1 MGSEARSRPAPELLR
16 EHCQVFSRLGWALF
30 LQLAVMAVVQ
40 AAAGFWAALA
50 APDLL
55 SDPLFLW
62 LLSVLSV
69 YGAGLPA
76 FCLVLRGA
84 PPLPA
89 AEPCPLSPGR
99 FFQVLVV
106 CLGATY
112 LLNLFTL
119 ALLELVGQLLGA
131 PVRNPV
137 EQMESYPALL
147 NVLLGCVIAP
157 AAEEFIF
164 RGQLLGRLRP
174 YGERF
179 ALPASALCFGLFHGN
194 FSQFFYACAIGVL
207 FAGVV
212 LKTGRLRQAML
223 LHALI
228 NFVGTGLI
236 PLLSGL
242 GEAGDWLLTLLVL
255 AAMFVGLA
263 FLPAMRRE
271 FSPAPGWKGL
281 TAGEAWRCFLGNP
294 GMLCFLALFLLLAGS
309 YLV

>member
-1 MGSEARSRPAPELLR
+1 MERSERAERALR
-16 EHCQVFSRLGWALF
+16 LRGHRERFSRLGWALAA
-30 LQLAVMAVVQ
+30 QMAAMLAVQTALLL
-40 AAAGFWAALA
+40 AAQALA
-50 APDLL
+50 PALAG
-55 SDPLFLW
+55 SGVFLW
-62 LLSVLSV
+62 LVSVLSA
-69 YGAGLPA
+69 YGAGVPA
-76 FCLVLRGA
+76 AWLVLRGTEEA
-84 PPLPA
+84 PPQPGA
-89 AEPCPLSPGR
+89 PLGPGR
-99 FFQVLVV
+99 FFRSYLAGLGLMYLV
-106 CLGATY
+106 
-112 LLNLFTL
+112 NLATL
-119 ALLELVGQLLGA
+119 ALMGLVGLLRGQT
-131 PVRNPV
+131 VENPV
-137 EQMESYPALL
+137 DNMADYPLVL
-147 NVLLGCVIAP
+147 NLLLGCVIAP
-157 AAEEFIF
+157 VCEEYLF
-164 RGQLLGRLRP
+164 RGLLLNRLRP

-179 ALPASALCFGLFHGN
+179 AVWASALCFGLFHGN

-242 GEAGDWLLTLLVL
+242 GEAGNWLLTLLVL

-281 TAGEAWRCFLGNP
+281 TAGEAWRCFLGSP

>member
-1 MGSEARSRPAPELLR
+1 MERSERAERALR
-16 EHCQVFSRLGWALF
+16 LRGHRERFSRLGWALVA
-30 LQLAVMAVVQ
+30 QMAAMLAVQTALLL
-40 AAAGFWAALA
+40 AAQALA
-50 APDLL
+50 PVLVR
-55 SDPLFLW
+55 SGVFLW
-62 LLSVLSV
+62 MVSVLSA
-69 YGAGLPA
+69 YGAGVPA
-76 FCLVLRGA
+76 AWLVLRGTEEA
-84 PPLPA
+84 PPQPGA
-89 AEPCPLSPGR
+89 PLGPGR
-99 FFQVLVV
+99 FFRSYLAGLGLMYLV
-106 CLGATY
+106 
-112 LLNLFTL
+112 NLATL
-119 ALLELVGQLLGA
+119 ALMGLVGLLRGQT
-131 PVRNPV
+131 VENPV
-137 EQMESYPALL
+137 DNMADYPLVL
-147 NVLLGCVIAP
+147 NLLLGCVIAP
-157 AAEEFIF
+157 VCEEYLF
-164 RGQLLGRLRP
+164 RGLLLNRLRP

-179 ALPASALCFGLFHGN
+179 AVWASALCFGLFHGN

-281 TAGEAWRCFLGNP
+281 TAGEAWRCFLANP

>member
-1 MGSEARSRPAPELLR
+1 MERSERAERALR
-16 EHCQVFSRLGWALF
+16 LRGHRERFSRLGWALAA
-30 LQLAVMAVVQ
+30 QMAAMLAVQTALLL
-40 AAAGFWAALA
+40 AAQALA
-50 APDLL
+50 PALAG
-55 SDPLFLW
+55 SGVFLW
-62 LLSVLSV
+62 LVSVLSA
-69 YGAGLPA
+69 YGAGVPA
-76 FCLVLRGA
+76 AWLVLRGTEEA
-84 PPLPA
+84 PPQPGA
-89 AEPCPLSPGR
+89 PLGPGR
-99 FFQVLVV
+99 FFRSYLAGLGLMYLV
-106 CLGATY
+106 
-112 LLNLFTL
+112 NLATL
-119 ALLELVGQLLGA
+119 ALMGLVGLLRGQT
-131 PVRNPV
+131 VENPV
-137 EQMESYPALL
+137 DNMADYPLVL
-147 NVLLGCVIAP
+147 NLLLGCVIAP
-157 AAEEFIF
+157 VCEEYLF
-164 RGQLLGRLRP
+164 RGLLLNRLRP

-179 ALPASALCFGLFHGN
+179 AVWASALCFGLFHGN

-242 GEAGDWLLTLLVL
+242 GEAGNWLLTLLVL
-255 AAMFVGLA
+255 AAMFAGLA

-281 TAGEAWRCFLGNP
+281 TAGEAWRCFLGSP

>member
-1 MGSEARSRPAPELLR
+1 MERSERAERALR
-16 EHCQVFSRLGWALF
+16 LRGHRERFSRLGWALVA
-30 LQLAVMAVVQ
+30 QMAAMLAVQTALLL
-40 AAAGFWAALA
+40 AAQALA
-50 APDLL
+50 PVLVR
-55 SDPLFLW
+55 SGVFLW
-62 LLSVLSV
+62 LVSVLSA
-69 YGAGLPA
+69 YGAGVPA
-76 FCLVLRGA
+76 AWLVLRGTEEA
-84 PPLPA
+84 PPQPGA
-89 AEPCPLSPGR
+89 PLGPGR
-99 FFQVLVV
+99 FFRSYLAGLGLMYLV
-106 CLGATY
+106 
-112 LLNLFTL
+112 NLATL
-119 ALLELVGQLLGA
+119 ALMGLVGLLRGQT
-131 PVRNPV
+131 VENPV
-137 EQMESYPALL
+137 DNMADYPLALNL
-147 NVLLGCVIAP
+147 LLGCVIAP
-157 AAEEFIF
+157 VCEEYLF
-164 RGQLLGRLRP
+164 RGLLLNRLRP

-179 ALPASALCFGLFHGN
+179 AVWASALCFGLFHGN

-242 GEAGDWLLTLLVL
+242 GEAGNWLLTLLVL

-271 FSPAPGWKGL
+271 FSPTPGWKGL
-281 TAGEAWRCFLGNP
+281 TAGEAWRCFLANP

>member
-1 MGSEARSRPAPELLR
+1 MERSERAERALR
-16 EHCQVFSRLGWALF
+16 LRGHRERFSRLGWALAA
-30 LQLAVMAVVQ
+30 QMAAMLAVQTALLL
-40 AAAGFWAALA
+40 AAQALA
-50 APDLL
+50 PVLVR
-55 SDPLFLW
+55 SGVFLW
-62 LLSVLSV
+62 LVSVLSA
-69 YGAGLPA
+69 YGAGVPA
-76 FCLVLRGA
+76 AWLVLRGTEEA
-84 PPLPA
+84 PPQPGA
-89 AEPCPLSPGR
+89 PLGPGR
-99 FFQVLVV
+99 FFRSYLAGLGLMYLV
-106 CLGATY
+106 
-112 LLNLFTL
+112 NLATL
-119 ALLELVGQLLGA
+119 ALMGLVGLLRGQT
-131 PVRNPV
+131 VENPV
-137 EQMESYPALL
+137 DNMADYPLALNL
-147 NVLLGCVIAP
+147 LLGCVIAP
-157 AAEEFIF
+157 VCEEYLF
-164 RGQLLGRLRP
+164 RGLLLNRLRP

-179 ALPASALCFGLFHGN
+179 AVWASALCFGLFHGN

-281 TAGEAWRCFLGNP
+281 TAGEAWRCFLANP
-294 GMLCFLALFLLLAGS
+294 GMLCFLALFLLLAGG

>member
-1 MGSEARSRPAPELLR
+1 MERSERAERALR
-16 EHCQVFSRLGWALF
+16 LRGHRERFSRLGWALVA
-30 LQLAVMAVVQ
+30 QMAAMLAVQTALLL
-40 AAAGFWAALA
+40 AAQALA
-50 APDLL
+50 PALVR
-55 SDPLFLW
+55 SGVFLW
-62 LLSVLSV
+62 LVSVLSA
-69 YGAGLPA
+69 YGAGVPA
-76 FCLVLRGA
+76 AWLVLRGTEEA
-84 PPLPA
+84 PPQPGA
-89 AEPCPLSPGR
+89 PLGPGR
-99 FFQVLVV
+99 FFRSYLAGLGLMYLV
-106 CLGATY
+106 
-112 LLNLFTL
+112 NLATL
-119 ALLELVGQLLGA
+119 ALMGLVGLLRGQT
-131 PVRNPV
+131 VENPV
-137 EQMESYPALL
+137 DNMADYPLALNL
-147 NVLLGCVIAP
+147 LLGCVIAP
-157 AAEEFIF
+157 VCEECLF
-164 RGQLLGRLRP
+164 RGLLLNRLRP

-179 ALPASALCFGLFHGN
+179 AVWASALCFGLFHGN

-281 TAGEAWRCFLGNP
+281 TAGEAWRCFLGSP

>member
-1 MGSEARSRPAPELLR
+1 MERSERAERALR
-16 EHCQVFSRLGWALF
+16 LRGHRERFSRLGWALAA
-30 LQLAVMAVVQ
+30 QMAAMLAVQTALLL
-40 AAAGFWAALA
+40 AAQALA
-50 APDLL
+50 PALVR
-55 SDPLFLW
+55 SGVFLW
-62 LLSVLSV
+62 LVSVLSA
-69 YGAGLPA
+69 YGAGVPA
-76 FCLVLRGA
+76 AWLVLRGTEEA
-84 PPLPA
+84 PPQPGA
-89 AEPCPLSPGR
+89 PLGPGR
-99 FFQVLVV
+99 FFRSYLAGLGLMYLV
-106 CLGATY
+106 
-112 LLNLFTL
+112 NLATL
-119 ALLELVGQLLGA
+119 ALMGLVGLLRGQT
-131 PVRNPV
+131 VENPV
-137 EQMESYPALL
+137 DNMADYPLALNL
-147 NVLLGCVIAP
+147 LLGCVIAP
-157 AAEEFIF
+157 VCEEYLF
-164 RGQLLGRLRP
+164 RGLLLNRLRP

-179 ALPASALCFGLFHGN
+179 AVWASALCFGLFHGN

-281 TAGEAWRCFLGNP
+281 TAGEAWRCFLGSP

>member
-1 MGSEARSRPAPELLR
+1 MERSERAERALR
-16 EHCQVFSRLGWALF
+16 LRGHRERFSRLGWALAA
-30 LQLAVMAVVQ
+30 QMAAMLAVQTALLL
-40 AAAGFWAALA
+40 AAQALA
-50 APDLL
+50 PALAG
-55 SDPLFLW
+55 SGVFLW
-62 LLSVLSV
+62 LVSVLSA
-69 YGAGLPA
+69 YGAGVPA
-76 FCLVLRGA
+76 AWLVLRGTEEA
-84 PPLPA
+84 PPQSGA
-89 AEPCPLSPGR
+89 PLGPGR
-99 FFQVLVV
+99 FFRSYLAGLGLMYLV
-106 CLGATY
+106 
-112 LLNLFTL
+112 NLATL
-119 ALLELVGQLLGA
+119 ALMGLVGLLRGQT
-131 PVRNPV
+131 VENPV
-137 EQMESYPALL
+137 DNMADYPLVL
-147 NVLLGCVIAP
+147 NLLLGCVIAP
-157 AAEEFIF
+157 VCEEYLF
-164 RGQLLGRLRP
+164 RGLLLNRLRP

-179 ALPASALCFGLFHGN
+179 AVWASALCFGLFHGN

-281 TAGEAWRCFLGNP
+281 TAGEAWRCFLANP

>member
-1 MGSEARSRPAPELLR
+1 MERSERAERALR
-16 EHCQVFSRLGWALF
+16 LRGHRERFSRLGWALVA
-30 LQLAVMAVVQ
+30 QMAAMLAVQTALLL
-40 AAAGFWAALA
+40 AAQALA
-50 APDLL
+50 PALAG
-55 SDPLFLW
+55 SGVFLW
-62 LLSVLSV
+62 LVSVLSA
-69 YGAGLPA
+69 YGAGVPA
-76 FCLVLRGA
+76 AWLVLRGTEEA
-84 PPLPA
+84 PPQPGA
-89 AEPCPLSPGR
+89 PLGPGR
-99 FFQVLVV
+99 FFRSYLAGLGLMYLV
-106 CLGATY
+106 
-112 LLNLFTL
+112 NLATL
-119 ALLELVGQLLGA
+119 ALMGLVGLLRGQT
-131 PVRNPV
+131 VENPV
-137 EQMESYPALL
+137 DNMADYPLALNL
-147 NVLLGCVIAP
+147 LLGCVIAP
-157 AAEEFIF
+157 VCEEYLF
-164 RGQLLGRLRP
+164 RDLLLNRLRP

-179 ALPASALCFGLFHGN
+179 AVWASALCFGLFHGN

-242 GEAGDWLLTLLVL
+242 GEAGNWLLTLLVL

-281 TAGEAWRCFLGNP
+281 TAGEAWRCFLANP

>member
-1 MGSEARSRPAPELLR
+1 MERSERAERALR
-16 EHCQVFSRLGWALF
+16 LRGHRERFSRLGWALVA
-30 LQLAVMAVVQ
+30 QMAAMLAVQTALL
-40 AAAGFWAALA
+40 LA
-50 APDLL
+50 AQVLAPVLVR
-55 SDPLFLW
+55 SGVFLW
-62 LLSVLSV
+62 LVSVLSA
-69 YGAGLPA
+69 YGAGVPA
-76 FCLVLRGA
+76 AWLVLRGTEEA
-84 PPLPA
+84 PPQPGA
-89 AEPCPLSPGR
+89 PLGPGR
-99 FFQVLVV
+99 FFRSYLAGLGLMYLV
-106 CLGATY
+106 
-112 LLNLFTL
+112 NLATL
-119 ALLELVGQLLGA
+119 ALMGLVGLLRGQT
-131 PVRNPV
+131 VENPV
-137 EQMESYPALL
+137 DNMADYPLALNL
-147 NVLLGCVIAP
+147 LLGCVIAP
-157 AAEEFIF
+157 VCEEYLF
-164 RGQLLGRLRP
+164 RGLLLNRLRP

-179 ALPASALCFGLFHGN
+179 AVWASALCFGLFHGN

-242 GEAGDWLLTLLVL
+242 GEAGNWLLTLLVL

-263 FLPAMRRE
+263 FLPAIRRE

-281 TAGEAWRCFLGNP
+281 TAGEAWRCFLANP

>member
-1 MGSEARSRPAPELLR
+1 MERSERAERALR
-16 EHCQVFSRLGWALF
+16 LRGHRERFSRLGWALVA
-30 LQLAVMAVVQ
+30 QMAAMLAVQTALL
-40 AAAGFWAALA
+40 LA
-50 APDLL
+50 AQVLAPVLVR
-55 SDPLFLW
+55 SGVFLW
-62 LLSVLSV
+62 LVSVLSA
-69 YGAGLPA
+69 YGAGVPA
-76 FCLVLRGA
+76 AWLVLRGTEEA
-84 PPLPA
+84 PPQPGA
-89 AEPCPLSPGR
+89 PLGPGR
-99 FFQVLVV
+99 FFRSYLAGLGLMYLV
-106 CLGATY
+106 
-112 LLNLFTL
+112 NLATL
-119 ALLELVGQLLGA
+119 ALMGLVGLLRGQT
-131 PVRNPV
+131 VENPV
-137 EQMESYPALL
+137 DNMADYPLVL
-147 NVLLGCVIAP
+147 NLLLGCVIAP
-157 AAEEFIF
+157 VCEEYLF
-164 RGQLLGRLRP
+164 RGLLLNRLRP

-179 ALPASALCFGLFHGN
+179 AVWASALCFGLFHGN

-242 GEAGDWLLTLLVL
+242 GEAGNWLLTLLVL

-281 TAGEAWRCFLGNP
+281 TAGEAWRCFLANP

>member
-1 MGSEARSRPAPELLR
+1 MERSERAERALR
-16 EHCQVFSRLGWALF
+16 LRGHRERFSRLGWALTA
-30 LQLAVMAVVQ
+30 QMAAMLAVQTALLL
-40 AAAGFWAALA
+40 AAQALA
-50 APDLL
+50 PVLVR
-55 SDPLFLW
+55 SGVFLW
-62 LLSVLSV
+62 LVSVLSA
-69 YGAGLPA
+69 YGAGVPA
-76 FCLVLRGA
+76 AWLVLRGTEEA
-84 PPLPA
+84 PPQPGA
-89 AEPCPLSPGR
+89 PLGPGR
-99 FFQVLVV
+99 FFRSYLAGLGLMYLV
-106 CLGATY
+106 
-112 LLNLFTL
+112 NLATL
-119 ALLELVGQLLGA
+119 ALMGLVGLLRGQT
-131 PVRNPV
+131 VENPV
-137 EQMESYPALL
+137 DNMADYPLVL
-147 NVLLGCVIAP
+147 NLLLGCVIAP
-157 AAEEFIF
+157 VCEEYLF
-164 RGQLLGRLRP
+164 RGLLLNRLRP

-179 ALPASALCFGLFHGN
+179 AVWASALCFGLFHGN

-281 TAGEAWRCFLGNP
+281 TAGEAWRCFLANP

>member
-1 MGSEARSRPAPELLR
+1 MERSERAERALR
-16 EHCQVFSRLGWALF
+16 LRGHRERFSRLGWALVA
-30 LQLAVMAVVQ
+30 QMAAMLAVQTALLL
-40 AAAGFWAALA
+40 AAQALA
-50 APDLL
+50 PALAG
-55 SDPLFLW
+55 SGVFLW
-62 LLSVLSV
+62 LVSVLSA
-69 YGAGLPA
+69 YGAGVPA
-76 FCLVLRGA
+76 AWLVLRGTEEA
-84 PPLPA
+84 PPQPGA
-89 AEPCPLSPGR
+89 PLGPGR
-99 FFQVLVV
+99 FFRSYLAGLGLMYLV
-106 CLGATY
+106 
-112 LLNLFTL
+112 NLATL
-119 ALLELVGQLLGA
+119 ALMGLVGLLRGQT
-131 PVRNPV
+131 VENPV
-137 EQMESYPALL
+137 DNMADYPLVL
-147 NVLLGCVIAP
+147 NLLLGCVIAP
-157 AAEEFIF
+157 VCEEYLF
-164 RGQLLGRLRP
+164 RGLLLNRLRP
-174 YGERF
+174 YGERL
-179 ALPASALCFGLFHGN
+179 AVWASALCFGLFHGN

-281 TAGEAWRCFLGNP
+281 TAGEAWRCFLANP

>member
-1 MGSEARSRPAPELLR
+1 MERSERAERALR
-16 EHCQVFSRLGWALF
+16 LRGHRERFSRLGWALTA
-30 LQLAVMAVVQ
+30 QMAAMLAVQTALLL
-40 AAAGFWAALA
+40 AAQALA
-50 APDLL
+50 PALAG
-55 SDPLFLW
+55 SGVFLW
-62 LLSVLSV
+62 LVSVLSA
-69 YGAGLPA
+69 YGAGVPA
-76 FCLVLRGA
+76 AWLVLRGTEEA
-84 PPLPA
+84 PPQSGA
-89 AEPCPLSPGR
+89 PLGPGR
-99 FFQVLVV
+99 FFRSYLAGLGLMYLV
-106 CLGATY
+106 
-112 LLNLFTL
+112 NLATL
-119 ALLELVGQLLGA
+119 ALMGLVGLLRGQT
-131 PVRNPV
+131 VENPV
-137 EQMESYPALL
+137 DNMADYPLVL
-147 NVLLGCVIAP
+147 NLLLGCVIAP
-157 AAEEFIF
+157 VCEEYLF
-164 RGQLLGRLRP
+164 RGLLLNRLRP

-179 ALPASALCFGLFHGN
+179 AVWASALCFGLFHGN

-242 GEAGDWLLTLLVL
+242 GEAGNWLLTLLVL

-281 TAGEAWRCFLGNP
+281 TAGEAWRCFLGSP

>member
-1 MGSEARSRPAPELLR
+1 MERSERAERALR
-16 EHCQVFSRLGWALF
+16 LRGHRERFSRLGWALVA
-30 LQLAVMAVVQ
+30 QMAAMLAVQTALLL
-40 AAAGFWAALA
+40 AAQALA
-50 APDLL
+50 PVLVR
-55 SDPLFLW
+55 SGVFLW
-62 LLSVLSV
+62 LVSVLSA
-69 YGAGLPA
+69 YGAGVPA
-76 FCLVLRGA
+76 AWLVLRGTEEA
-84 PPLPA
+84 PPQPGA
-89 AEPCPLSPGR
+89 PLGPGR
-99 FFQVLVV
+99 FFRSYLAGLGLMYLV
-106 CLGATY
+106 
-112 LLNLFTL
+112 NLATL
-119 ALLELVGQLLGA
+119 ALMGLVGLLRGQT
-131 PVRNPV
+131 VENPV
-137 EQMESYPALL
+137 DNMADYPLALNL
-147 NVLLGCVIAP
+147 LLGCVIAP
-157 AAEEFIF
+157 VCEEYLF
-164 RGQLLGRLRP
+164 RGLLLNRLRP

-179 ALPASALCFGLFHGN
+179 AVWASALCFGLFHGN

-242 GEAGDWLLTLLVL
+242 GEAGNWLLTLLVL

-281 TAGEAWRCFLGNP
+281 TAGEAWRCFLGSP

>member
-1 MGSEARSRPAPELLR
+1 MERSERAERALR
-16 EHCQVFSRLGWALF
+16 LRGHRERFSRLGWALAA
-30 LQLAVMAVVQ
+30 QMAAMLAVQTALLL
-40 AAAGFWAALA
+40 AAQALA
-50 APDLL
+50 PALAG
-55 SDPLFLW
+55 SGVFLW
-62 LLSVLSV
+62 LVSVLSA
-69 YGAGLPA
+69 YGAGVTA
-76 FCLVLRGA
+76 AWLVLRGTEEA
-84 PPLPA
+84 PPQPGA
-89 AEPCPLSPGR
+89 PLGPGR
-99 FFQVLVV
+99 FFRSYLAGLGLMYLV
-106 CLGATY
+106 
-112 LLNLFTL
+112 NLATL
-119 ALLELVGQLLGA
+119 ALMGLVGVLRGQT
-131 PVRNPV
+131 VENPV
-137 EQMESYPALL
+137 DNMADYPLALNL
-147 NVLLGCVIAP
+147 LLGCVIAP
-157 AAEEFIF
+157 VCEEYLF
-164 RGQLLGRLRP
+164 RGLLLNRLRP

-179 ALPASALCFGLFHGN
+179 AVWASALCFGLFHGN

-281 TAGEAWRCFLGNP
+281 TAGEAWRCFLGSP

>member
-1 MGSEARSRPAPELLR
+1 MERSERAERALR
-16 EHCQVFSRLGWALF
+16 LRGHRERFSRLGWALVA
-30 LQLAVMAVVQ
+30 QMAAMLAVQTALLL
-40 AAAGFWAALA
+40 AAQALA
-50 APDLL
+50 PVLVR
-55 SDPLFLW
+55 SGVFLW
-62 LLSVLSV
+62 LVSVLSA
-69 YGAGLPA
+69 YGAGVPA
-76 FCLVLRGA
+76 AWLVLRGTEEA
-84 PPLPA
+84 PPQPGA
-89 AEPCPLSPGR
+89 PLGPGR
-99 FFQVLVV
+99 FFRSYLAGLGLMYLV
-106 CLGATY
+106 
-112 LLNLFTL
+112 NLATL
-119 ALLELVGQLLGA
+119 ALMGLVGLLRGQT
-131 PVRNPV
+131 VENPV
-137 EQMESYPALL
+137 DNMADYPLALNL
-147 NVLLGCVIAP
+147 LLGCVIAP
-157 AAEEFIF
+157 VCEEYLF
-164 RGQLLGRLRP
+164 RGLLLNRLRP

-179 ALPASALCFGLFHGN
+179 AVWASALCFGLFHGN

-242 GEAGDWLLTLLVL
+242 GEAGNWLLTLLVL
-255 AAMFVGLA
+255 AAMFAGLA

-281 TAGEAWRCFLGNP
+281 TAGEAWRCFLANP

>member
-1 MGSEARSRPAPELLR
+1 MERSERAERALR
-16 EHCQVFSRLGWALF
+16 LRGHRERFSRLGWALAA
-30 LQLAVMAVVQ
+30 QMAAMLAVQTALLL
-40 AAAGFWAALA
+40 AAQALA
-50 APDLL
+50 PALAR
-55 SDPLFLW
+55 SGVFLW
-62 LLSVLSV
+62 LVSVLSA
-69 YGAGLPA
+69 YGAGVPA
-76 FCLVLRGA
+76 AWLVLRGTEEA
-84 PPLPA
+84 PPQPGA
-89 AEPCPLSPGR
+89 PLGPGR
-99 FFQVLVV
+99 FFRSYLAGLGLMYLV
-106 CLGATY
+106 
-112 LLNLFTL
+112 NLATL
-119 ALLELVGQLLGA
+119 ALMGLVGLLRGQT
-131 PVRNPV
+131 VENPV
-137 EQMESYPALL
+137 DNMADYPLVL
-147 NVLLGCVIAP
+147 NLLLGCVIAP
-157 AAEEFIF
+157 VCEEYLF
-164 RGQLLGRLRP
+164 RGLLLNRLRP

-179 ALPASALCFGLFHGN
+179 AVWASALCFGLFHGN

-281 TAGEAWRCFLGNP
+281 TAGEAWRCFLANP
-294 GMLCFLALFLLLAGS
+294 GMLCFLALFLLLAVS

>member
-1 MGSEARSRPAPELLR
+1 MERSERAERALR
-16 EHCQVFSRLGWALF
+16 LRGHRERFSRLGWALVA
-30 LQLAVMAVVQ
+30 QMAAMLAVQTALLL
-40 AAAGFWAALA
+40 AAQALA
-50 APDLL
+50 PALAG
-55 SDPLFLW
+55 SGVFLW
-62 LLSVLSV
+62 LVSVLSA
-69 YGAGLPA
+69 YGAGVPA
-76 FCLVLRGA
+76 AWLVLRGTEEA
-84 PPLPA
+84 PPQPGA
-89 AEPCPLSPGR
+89 PLGPGR
-99 FFQVLVV
+99 FFRSYLAGLGLMYLV
-106 CLGATY
+106 
-112 LLNLFTL
+112 NLATL
-119 ALLELVGQLLGA
+119 ALMGLVGLLRGQT
-131 PVRNPV
+131 VENPV
-137 EQMESYPALL
+137 DNMADYPLALNL
-147 NVLLGCVIAP
+147 LLGCVIAP
-157 AAEEFIF
+157 VCEEYLF
-164 RGQLLGRLRP
+164 RGLLLNRLRP

-179 ALPASALCFGLFHGN
+179 AVWASALCFGLFHGN

-242 GEAGDWLLTLLVL
+242 GEAGNWLLTLLVL

-281 TAGEAWRCFLGNP
+281 TAGEAWRCFLANP

>member
-1 MGSEARSRPAPELLR
+1 MERSERAERALR
-16 EHCQVFSRLGWALF
+16 LRGHRERFSRLGWALVA
-30 LQLAVMAVVQ
+30 QMAAMLAVQTALLL
-40 AAAGFWAALA
+40 AAQALA
-50 APDLL
+50 PALAG
-55 SDPLFLW
+55 SGVFLW
-62 LLSVLSV
+62 LVSVLSA
-69 YGAGLPA
+69 YGAGVPA
-76 FCLVLRGA
+76 AWLVLRGTGEA
-84 PPLPA
+84 PPQPGA
-89 AEPCPLSPGR
+89 PLGPGR
-99 FFQVLVV
+99 FFRSYLAGLGLMYLV
-106 CLGATY
+106 
-112 LLNLFTL
+112 NLATL
-119 ALLELVGQLLGA
+119 ALMGLVGLLRGQT
-131 PVRNPV
+131 VENPV
-137 EQMESYPALL
+137 DNMADYPLALNL
-147 NVLLGCVIAP
+147 LLGCVIAP
-157 AAEEFIF
+157 VCEEYLF
-164 RGQLLGRLRP
+164 RGLLLNRLRP

-179 ALPASALCFGLFHGN
+179 AVWASALCFGLFHGN

-242 GEAGDWLLTLLVL
+242 GEAGNWLLTLLVL

-281 TAGEAWRCFLGNP
+281 TAGEAWRCFLANP

>member
-1 MGSEARSRPAPELLR
+1 MERSERAERALR
-16 EHCQVFSRLGWALF
+16 LRGHRERFSRLGWALVA
-30 LQLAVMAVVQ
+30 QMAAMLAVQTAMLL
-40 AAAGFWAALA
+40 AAQALA
-50 APDLL
+50 PALAG
-55 SDPLFLW
+55 SGVFLW
-62 LLSVLSV
+62 LVSVLSA
-69 YGAGLPA
+69 YGAGVPA
-76 FCLVLRGA
+76 AWLVLRGTEEA
-84 PPLPA
+84 PPQPGA
-89 AEPCPLSPGR
+89 PLGPGR
-99 FFQVLVV
+99 FFRSYLAGLGLMYLV
-106 CLGATY
+106 
-112 LLNLFTL
+112 NLATL
-119 ALLELVGQLLGA
+119 ALMGLVGLLRGQT
-131 PVRNPV
+131 VENPV
-137 EQMESYPALL
+137 DNMADYPLVL
-147 NVLLGCVIAP
+147 NLLLGCVIAP
-157 AAEEFIF
+157 VCEEYLF
-164 RGQLLGRLRP
+164 RGLLLNRLRP

-179 ALPASALCFGLFHGN
+179 AVWASALCFGLFHGN

-281 TAGEAWRCFLGNP
+281 TAGEAWRCFLGSP

>member
-1 MGSEARSRPAPELLR
+1 MNGIKQKSMAKLCFALSLFILAG
-16 EHCQVFSRLGWALF
+16 VFR
-30 LQLAVMAVVQ
+30 QI
-40 AAAGFWAALA
+40 
-50 APDLL
+50 D
-55 SDPLFLW
+55 
-62 LLSVLSV
+62 
-69 YGAGLPA
+69 YEI
-76 FCLVLRGA
+76 

-89 AEPCPLSPGR
+89 A
-99 FFQVLVV
+99 V
-106 CLGATY
+106 CFMLTNLIYIGLAMAWGFSISSRILHRNVRRY
-112 LLNLFTL
+112 L
-119 ALLELVGQLLGA
+119 
-131 PVRNPV
+131 
-137 EQMESYPALL
+137 
-147 NVLLGCVIAP
+147 LLGCAIAP
-157 AAEEFIF
+157 VCEELLF
-164 RGQLLGRLRP
+164 RRLLLERLRP

-179 ALPASALCFGLFHGN
+179 ALWASALCFGLFHGN

-281 TAGEAWRCFLGNP
+281 TAGEAWRCFLANP

>member
-1 MGSEARSRPAPELLR
+1 MERSERAERALR
-16 EHCQVFSRLGWALF
+16 LRGHRERFSRLGWALVA
-30 LQLAVMAVVQ
+30 QMAAMLAVQTALLL
-40 AAAGFWAALA
+40 AAQALA
-50 APDLL
+50 PVLVR
-55 SDPLFLW
+55 SGVFLW
-62 LLSVLSV
+62 LVSVLSA
-69 YGAGLPA
+69 YGAGVPA
-76 FCLVLRGA
+76 AWLVLRGTGEA
-84 PPLPA
+84 PPQPGA
-89 AEPCPLSPGR
+89 PLGPGR
-99 FFQVLVV
+99 FFRSYLAGLGLMYLV
-106 CLGATY
+106 
-112 LLNLFTL
+112 NLATL
-119 ALLELVGQLLGA
+119 ALMGLVGLLRGQT
-131 PVRNPV
+131 VENPV
-137 EQMESYPALL
+137 DNMADYPLVL
-147 NVLLGCVIAP
+147 NLLLGCVIAP
-157 AAEEFIF
+157 VCEEYLF
-164 RGQLLGRLRP
+164 RGLLLNRLRP

-179 ALPASALCFGLFHGN
+179 AVWASALCFGLFHGN

-281 TAGEAWRCFLGNP
+281 TAGEAWRCFLANP

>member
-1 MGSEARSRPAPELLR
+1 MERSERAERALR
-16 EHCQVFSRLGWALF
+16 LRGHRERFSRLGWALAA
-30 LQLAVMAVVQ
+30 QMAAMLAVQTALLL
-40 AAAGFWAALA
+40 AAQALA
-50 APDLL
+50 PALAG
-55 SDPLFLW
+55 SGVFLW
-62 LLSVLSV
+62 LVSVLSA
-69 YGAGLPA
+69 YGAGVPA
-76 FCLVLRGA
+76 AWLVLRGTEEA
-84 PPLPA
+84 PPQPGA
-89 AEPCPLSPGR
+89 PLGPGR
-99 FFQVLVV
+99 FFRSYLAGLGLMYLV
-106 CLGATY
+106 
-112 LLNLFTL
+112 NLATL
-119 ALLELVGQLLGA
+119 ALMGLVGLLRGQT
-131 PVRNPV
+131 VENPV
-137 EQMESYPALL
+137 DNMADYPLALNL
-147 NVLLGCVIAP
+147 LLGCVIAP
-157 AAEEFIF
+157 VCEEYLF
-164 RGQLLGRLRP
+164 RGLLLNRLRP

-179 ALPASALCFGLFHGN
+179 AVWASALCFGLFHGN

-242 GEAGDWLLTLLVL
+242 GEAGNWLLTLLVL

-281 TAGEAWRCFLGNP
+281 TAGEAWRCFLANP

>member
-1 MGSEARSRPAPELLR
+1 MERSERAERALR
-16 EHCQVFSRLGWALF
+16 LRGHRERFSRLGWALVA
-30 LQLAVMAVVQ
+30 QMAAMLAVQTALLL
-40 AAAGFWAALA
+40 AAQALA
-50 APDLL
+50 PALVR
-55 SDPLFLW
+55 SGVFLW
-62 LLSVLSV
+62 LVSVLSA
-69 YGAGLPA
+69 YGAGVPA
-76 FCLVLRGA
+76 AWLVLRGTEEA
-84 PPLPA
+84 PPQPGA
-89 AEPCPLSPGR
+89 PLGPGR
-99 FFQVLVV
+99 FFRSYLAGLGLMYLV
-106 CLGATY
+106 
-112 LLNLFTL
+112 NLATL
-119 ALLELVGQLLGA
+119 ALMGLVGLLRGQT
-131 PVRNPV
+131 VENPV
-137 EQMESYPALL
+137 DNMADYPLALNL
-147 NVLLGCVIAP
+147 LLGCVIAP
-157 AAEEFIF
+157 VCEEYLF
-164 RGQLLGRLRP
+164 RGLLLNRLRP

-179 ALPASALCFGLFHGN
+179 AVWASALCFGLFHGN

-242 GEAGDWLLTLLVL
+242 GEAGNWLLTLLVL

-281 TAGEAWRCFLGNP
+281 TAGEAWRCFLANP

>member
-1 MGSEARSRPAPELLR
+1 MERSERAERALR
-16 EHCQVFSRLGWALF
+16 LRGHRERFSRLGWALVA
-30 LQLAVMAVVQ
+30 QMAAMLAVQTALLL
-40 AAAGFWAALA
+40 AAQALA
-50 APDLL
+50 PVLVR
-55 SDPLFLW
+55 SGVFLW
-62 LLSVLSV
+62 LVSVLSA
-69 YGAGLPA
+69 YGAGVTA
-76 FCLVLRGA
+76 AWLVLRGTEEA
-84 PPLPA
+84 PPQPGA
-89 AEPCPLSPGR
+89 PLGPGR
-99 FFQVLVV
+99 FFRSYLAGLGLMYLV
-106 CLGATY
+106 
-112 LLNLFTL
+112 NLATL
-119 ALLELVGQLLGA
+119 ALMGLVGLLRGQT
-131 PVRNPV
+131 VENPV
-137 EQMESYPALL
+137 DNMADYPLVL
-147 NVLLGCVIAP
+147 NLLLGCVIAP
-157 AAEEFIF
+157 VCEEYLF
-164 RGQLLGRLRP
+164 RGLLLNRLRP

-179 ALPASALCFGLFHGN
+179 AVWASALCFGLFHGN

-281 TAGEAWRCFLGNP
+281 TAGEAWRCFLANP

>member
-1 MGSEARSRPAPELLR
+1 MERSERAERALR
-16 EHCQVFSRLGWALF
+16 LRGHRERFSRLGWALVA
-30 LQLAVMAVVQ
+30 QMAAMLAVQTALLL
-40 AAAGFWAALA
+40 AAQALA
-50 APDLL
+50 PVLVR
-55 SDPLFLW
+55 SGVFLW
-62 LLSVLSV
+62 LVSVLSA
-69 YGAGLPA
+69 YGAGVPA
-76 FCLVLRGA
+76 AWLVLRGTEEA
-84 PPLPA
+84 PPQPGA
-89 AEPCPLSPGR
+89 PLGPGR
-99 FFQVLVV
+99 FFRSYLAGLGLMYLV
-106 CLGATY
+106 
-112 LLNLFTL
+112 NLATL
-119 ALLELVGQLLGA
+119 ALMGLVGLLRGQT
-131 PVRNPV
+131 VENPV
-137 EQMESYPALL
+137 DNMADYPLVL
-147 NVLLGCVIAP
+147 NLLLGCVIAP
-157 AAEEFIF
+157 VCEEYLF
-164 RGQLLGRLRP
+164 RGLLLNRLRP

-179 ALPASALCFGLFHGN
+179 AVWASALCFGLFHGN

-242 GEAGDWLLTLLVL
+242 GEAGNWLLTLLVL

-281 TAGEAWRCFLGNP
+281 TAGEAWRCFLGSP

>member
-1 MGSEARSRPAPELLR
+1 MERSERAERALR
-16 EHCQVFSRLGWALF
+16 LRGHRERFSRLGWALVA
-30 LQLAVMAVVQ
+30 QMAAMLAVQTALLL
-40 AAAGFWAALA
+40 AAQALA
-50 APDLL
+50 PALAG
-55 SDPLFLW
+55 SGAFLW
-62 LLSVLSV
+62 LVSVLSA
-69 YGAGLPA
+69 YGAGVPA
-76 FCLVLRGA
+76 AWLVLRGTEEA
-84 PPLPA
+84 PPQPGA
-89 AEPCPLSPGR
+89 PLGPGR
-99 FFQVLVV
+99 FFRSYLAGLGLMYLV
-106 CLGATY
+106 
-112 LLNLFTL
+112 NLATL
-119 ALLELVGQLLGA
+119 ALMGLVGLLRGQT
-131 PVRNPV
+131 VENPV
-137 EQMESYPALL
+137 DNMADYPLVL
-147 NVLLGCVIAP
+147 NLLLGCVIAP
-157 AAEEFIF
+157 VCEEYLF
-164 RGQLLGRLRP
+164 RGLLLNRLRP

-179 ALPASALCFGLFHGN
+179 AVWASALCFGLFHGN

-281 TAGEAWRCFLGNP
+281 TAGEAWRCFLANP

>member
-1 MGSEARSRPAPELLR
+1 MERSERAERALR
-16 EHCQVFSRLGWALF
+16 LRGHRERFSRLGWALAA
-30 LQLAVMAVVQ
+30 QMAAMLAVQTAMLL
-40 AAAGFWAALA
+40 AAQALA
-50 APDLL
+50 PALAG
-55 SDPLFLW
+55 SGVFLW
-62 LLSVLSV
+62 LVSVLSA
-69 YGAGLPA
+69 YGAGVPA
-76 FCLVLRGA
+76 AWLVLRGTGEA
-84 PPLPA
+84 PPQPGA
-89 AEPCPLSPGR
+89 PLGPGR
-99 FFQVLVV
+99 FFRSYLAGLGLMYLV
-106 CLGATY
+106 
-112 LLNLFTL
+112 NLATL
-119 ALLELVGQLLGA
+119 ALMGLVGLLRGQT
-131 PVRNPV
+131 VENPV
-137 EQMESYPALL
+137 DNMADYPLALNL
-147 NVLLGCVIAP
+147 LLGCVIAP
-157 AAEEFIF
+157 VCEEYLF
-164 RGQLLGRLRP
+164 RGLLLNRLRP

-179 ALPASALCFGLFHGN
+179 AVWASALCFGLFHGN

-281 TAGEAWRCFLGNP
+281 TAGEAWRCFLGSP

>member
-1 MGSEARSRPAPELLR
+1 MERSERAERALR
-16 EHCQVFSRLGWALF
+16 LRGHRERFSRLGWALAA
-30 LQLAVMAVVQ
+30 QMAAMLAVQTALLL
-40 AAAGFWAALA
+40 AAQALA
-50 APDLL
+50 PVLVR
-55 SDPLFLW
+55 SGVFLW
-62 LLSVLSV
+62 LVSVLSA
-69 YGAGLPA
+69 YGAGVPA
-76 FCLVLRGA
+76 AWLVLRGTEEA
-84 PPLPA
+84 PPQPGA
-89 AEPCPLSPGR
+89 PLGPGR
-99 FFQVLVV
+99 FFRSYLAGLGLMYLV
-106 CLGATY
+106 
-112 LLNLFTL
+112 NLATL
-119 ALLELVGQLLGA
+119 ALMGLVGLLRGQT
-131 PVRNPV
+131 VENPV
-137 EQMESYPALL
+137 DNMADYPLVL
-147 NVLLGCVIAP
+147 NLLLGCVIAP
-157 AAEEFIF
+157 VCEEYLF
-164 RGQLLGRLRP
+164 RGLLLNRLRP

-179 ALPASALCFGLFHGN
+179 AVWASALCFGLFHGN

-281 TAGEAWRCFLGNP
+281 TAGEAWRCFLANP
-294 GMLCFLALFLLLAGS
+294 GMLCSLALLLLLAGS

>member
-1 MGSEARSRPAPELLR
+1 MERSERAERALR
-16 EHCQVFSRLGWALF
+16 LRGHRERFSRLGWALAA
-30 LQLAVMAVVQ
+30 QMAAMLAVQTALLL
-40 AAAGFWAALA
+40 AAQALA
-50 APDLL
+50 PALVR
-55 SDPLFLW
+55 SGVFLW
-62 LLSVLSV
+62 LVSVLSA
-69 YGAGLPA
+69 YGAGVPA
-76 FCLVLRGA
+76 AWLELRGTEEA
-84 PPLPA
+84 PPQPGA
-89 AEPCPLSPGR
+89 PLGPGR
-99 FFQVLVV
+99 FFRSYLAGLGLMYLV
-106 CLGATY
+106 
-112 LLNLFTL
+112 NLATL
-119 ALLELVGQLLGA
+119 ALMGLVGLLRGQT
-131 PVRNPV
+131 VENPV
-137 EQMESYPALL
+137 DNMADYPLVL
-147 NVLLGCVIAP
+147 NLLLGCVIAP
-157 AAEEFIF
+157 VCEEYLF
-164 RGQLLGRLRP
+164 RGLLLNRLRP

-179 ALPASALCFGLFHGN
+179 AVWASALCFGLFHGN

-281 TAGEAWRCFLGNP
+281 TAGEAWRCFLGSP

>member
-1 MGSEARSRPAPELLR
+1 MGRSERAERALR
-16 EHCQVFSRLGWALF
+16 LRGHRERFSRLGWAMAA
-30 LQLAVMAVVQ
+30 QMAAMLAVQTALLL
-40 AAAGFWAALA
+40 AAQALA
-50 APDLL
+50 PALAG
-55 SDPLFLW
+55 SGVFLW
-62 LLSVLSV
+62 LVSVLSA
-69 YGAGLPA
+69 YGAGVPA
-76 FCLVLRGA
+76 AWLVLRGTEEA
-84 PPLPA
+84 PPQPGA
-89 AEPCPLSPGR
+89 PLGPGR
-99 FFQVLVV
+99 FFRSYLAGLGLMYLV
-106 CLGATY
+106 
-112 LLNLFTL
+112 NLATL
-119 ALLELVGQLLGA
+119 ALMGLVGLLRGQT
-131 PVRNPV
+131 VENPV
-137 EQMESYPALL
+137 DNMADYPLALNL
-147 NVLLGCVIAP
+147 LLGCVIAP
-157 AAEEFIF
+157 VCEEYLF
-164 RGQLLGRLRP
+164 RGLLLNRLRP

-179 ALPASALCFGLFHGN
+179 AVWASALCFGLFHGN
-194 FSQFFYACAIGVL
+194 LSQFFYACAIGVL

-271 FSPAPGWKGL
+271 FSPASGWKGL
-281 TAGEAWRCFLGNP
+281 TAGEAWRCFLANP

>member
-1 MGSEARSRPAPELLR
+1 MERSERAERALR
-16 EHCQVFSRLGWALF
+16 LRGHRERFSRLGWALTA
-30 LQLAVMAVVQ
+30 QMAAMLAVQTALLL
-40 AAAGFWAALA
+40 AAQALA
-50 APDLL
+50 PVLVR
-55 SDPLFLW
+55 SGVFLW
-62 LLSVLSV
+62 LVSVLSA
-69 YGAGLPA
+69 YGAGVPA
-76 FCLVLRGA
+76 AWLVLRGTEEA
-84 PPLPA
+84 PPQPGA
-89 AEPCPLSPGR
+89 PLGPGR
-99 FFQVLVV
+99 FFRSYLAGLGLMYLV
-106 CLGATY
+106 
-112 LLNLFTL
+112 NLATL
-119 ALLELVGQLLGA
+119 ALMGLVGLLRGQT
-131 PVRNPV
+131 VENPV
-137 EQMESYPALL
+137 DNMADYPLVL
-147 NVLLGCVIAP
+147 NLMLGCVIAP
-157 AAEEFIF
+157 VCEEYLF
-164 RGQLLGRLRP
+164 RGLLLNRLRP

-179 ALPASALCFGLFHGN
+179 AVWASALCFGLFHGN

-281 TAGEAWRCFLGNP
+281 TAGEAWRCFLGSP

>member
-1 MGSEARSRPAPELLR
+1 MERSERAERALR
-16 EHCQVFSRLGWALF
+16 LRGHRERFSRLGWALTA
-30 LQLAVMAVVQ
+30 QMAAMLAVQTALLL
-40 AAAGFWAALA
+40 AAQALA
-50 APDLL
+50 PVLVR
-55 SDPLFLW
+55 SGVFLW
-62 LLSVLSV
+62 LVSVLSA
-69 YGAGLPA
+69 YGAGVPA
-76 FCLVLRGA
+76 AWLVLRGTEEA
-84 PPLPA
+84 PPQPGA
-89 AEPCPLSPGR
+89 PLGPGR
-99 FFQVLVV
+99 FFRSYLAGLGLMYLV
-106 CLGATY
+106 
-112 LLNLFTL
+112 NLATL
-119 ALLELVGQLLGA
+119 ALMGLVGLLRGQT
-131 PVRNPV
+131 VENPV
-137 EQMESYPALL
+137 DNMADYPLALNL
-147 NVLLGCVIAP
+147 LLGCVIAP
-157 AAEEFIF
+157 VCEEYLF
-164 RGQLLGRLRP
+164 RGLLLNRLRP

-179 ALPASALCFGLFHGN
+179 AVWASALCFGLFHGN

-212 LKTGRLRQAML
+212 LKTGRLWQAML

-281 TAGEAWRCFLGNP
+281 TAGEAWKCFLVNP

>member
-1 MGSEARSRPAPELLR
+1 MERSERAERALR
-16 EHCQVFSRLGWALF
+16 LRGHRERFSRLGWALVA
-30 LQLAVMAVVQ
+30 QMAAMLAVQTALLL
-40 AAAGFWAALA
+40 AAQALA
-50 APDLL
+50 PVLVR
-55 SDPLFLW
+55 SGVFLW
-62 LLSVLSV
+62 LVSVLSA
-69 YGAGLPA
+69 YGAGVPA
-76 FCLVLRGA
+76 AWLVLRGTEEA
-84 PPLPA
+84 PPQPGA
-89 AEPCPLSPGR
+89 PLGPGR
-99 FFQVLVV
+99 FFRSYLAGLGLMYLV
-106 CLGATY
+106 
-112 LLNLFTL
+112 NLATL
-119 ALLELVGQLLGA
+119 ALMGLVGLLRGQT
-131 PVRNPV
+131 VENPV
-137 EQMESYPALL
+137 DNMADYPLVL
-147 NVLLGCVIAP
+147 NLLLGCVIAP
-157 AAEEFIF
+157 VCEEYLF
-164 RGQLLGRLRP
+164 RGLLLNRLRP

-179 ALPASALCFGLFHGN
+179 AVWASALCFGLFHGN

-281 TAGEAWRCFLGNP
+281 TAGEAWRCFLANP
-294 GMLCFLALFLLLAGS
+294 GMLCFLAIFLLMAGS

>member
-1 MGSEARSRPAPELLR
+1 MERSERAERALR
-16 EHCQVFSRLGWALF
+16 LRGHRERFSRLGWALVA
-30 LQLAVMAVVQ
+30 QMAAMLAVQTALL
-40 AAAGFWAALA
+40 LA
-50 APDLL
+50 AQVLAPVLVR
-55 SDPLFLW
+55 SGVFLW
-62 LLSVLSV
+62 LVSVLSA
-69 YGAGLPA
+69 YGAGVPA
-76 FCLVLRGA
+76 AWLVLRGTEEA
-84 PPLPA
+84 PPQPGA
-89 AEPCPLSPGR
+89 PLGPGR
-99 FFQVLVV
+99 FFRSYLAGLGLMYLV
-106 CLGATY
+106 
-112 LLNLFTL
+112 NLATL
-119 ALLELVGQLLGA
+119 ALMGLVGLLRGQT
-131 PVRNPV
+131 VENPV
-137 EQMESYPALL
+137 DNMADYPLVL
-147 NVLLGCVIAP
+147 NLLLGCVIAP
-157 AAEEFIF
+157 VCEEYLF
-164 RGQLLGRLRP
+164 RGLLLNRLRP

-179 ALPASALCFGLFHGN
+179 AVWASALCFGLFHGN

-242 GEAGDWLLTLLVL
+242 GEAGNWLLTLLVL

-271 FSPAPGWKGL
+271 FSPTPGWKGL
-281 TAGEAWRCFLGNP
+281 TAGEAWRCFLANP